1 MRKLLKIIC
10 KFLGEPVQVPS
21 FLGPLPY
28 IKMGPRALLFGVKV
42 LQNVSMGKK
51 IFILFL
57 AGLLVPTAVFAQK
70 NPLKSVKGVRRTLT
84 SASRVVIPVEEK
96 ALQHLVEATPERQI
110 LARFASVLP
119 SRGALAPLLK
129 DGKLHSEISTTLSHE
144 ISNSLFKM
152 QDQNTNKLSPCMVVL
167 SQRIRTG
174 MKLSYTYLL
183 ALEYELRLAQKQAEQ
198 EFRKRYQ
205 YSAGTQILDDN
216 PNFRAL
222 LGEATAQRLND
233 HFLPLLPSADRVRFL
248 KILMQ
253 GIFAPTVNTHE
264 FYTALLYREV
274 RTGLRDMGGTF
285 STEEVQYYGTI
296 KEMLLFCARV
306 SAEEAAYNSLQSP
319 RQVREL
325 FVYKIEEMSSRFAD
339 TPAALAMWN
348 RLVEYYKHHFDPHNP
363 QK

>member
-1 MRKLLKIIC
+1 
-10 KFLGEPVQVPS
+10 
-21 FLGPLPY
+21 
-28 IKMGPRALLFGVKV
+28 
-42 LQNVSMGKK
+42 MGKK
-51 IFILFL
+51 LFILFL
-57 AGLLVPTAVFAQK
+57 AGLLIPTAAFAQK
-70 NPLKSVKGVRRTLT
+70 NPLKPVKGLKSVLAR
-84 SASRVVIPVEEK
+84 SSRVVIPAEEK
-96 ALQHLVEATPERQI
+96 ALQKLVEATPERQI

-129 DGKLHSEISTTLSHE
+129 DGKIHTDV
-144 ISNSLFKM
+144 SNALTREVSKALFKM

-183 ALEYELRLAQKQAEQ
+183 ALEYELRVAQTQAEQ
-198 EFRKRYQ
+198 EYRNRTQ
-205 YSAGTQILDDN
+205 YPAGVKILDDD

-253 GIFAPTVNTHE
+253 GVFAPTINMHE
-264 FYTALLYREV
+264 FYSALLYREV
-274 RTGLRDMGGTF
+274 RTGLHDMGRSIGTD
-285 STEEVQYYGTI
+285 EVEYYGTI
-296 KEMLLFCARV
+296 KETLLFCARV

-325 FVYKIEEMSSRFAD
+325 FVDKLEEMSPRFANNP
-339 TPAALAMWN
+339 TILAVWN
-348 RLVEYYKHHFDPHNP
+348 KFVEYYKHRFDPHTP